1 MIIKRVSLK
10 QFRAHEE
17 TVLSFQSG
25 LNIISGP
32 NGTGKTNILEAVHYL
47 CLTKSFLTS
56 SDRYVLRRGAPFFEI
71 IGDFESSAGRSLVVR
86 IAFVPGEGKKIFV
99 NGVHVQRASEFVG
112 RIPVVVFS
120 PDDYV
125 ITAGGPEE
133 RRRFINT
140 IISQSSSIYLDDLI
154 RYRRTLKQR
163 NELLQ
168 RQRRR
173 MGGADSGQISSWS
186 QELVEMGSRIFHA
199 RLLFVERF
207 SRLLDDAYRQIGSV
221 IEEPRILY
229 KPLGGALT
237 VGDAGKM
244 RDVEEIKELFRSE
257 LQNCESRERERGLTL
272 AGPHR
277 DDLLFELDGF
287 PVRRFASQGQHRT
300 FGLALKL
307 AQYNFLLESVEEKPL
322 LLLDD
327 VFDNLD
333 HTRIDVFFSI
343 LHETGM
349 GQSLITAARK
359 DIFGELIGEE
369 SNHHINI
376 QELISDEV

>member
-1 MIIKRVSLK
+1 MVIKRISLK

-17 TVLSFQSG
+17 SVLAFHPG

-56 SDRYVLRRGAPFFEI
+56 NDRYVLRHGAPFFEI
-71 IGDFESSAGRSLVVR
+71 IGDFESSTGQSLVVR
-86 IAFVPGEGKKIFV
+86 IAFLPGEGKKIFV
-99 NGVHVQRASEFVG
+99 NGVHVPRASDFVG

-133 RRRFINT
+133 RRRFIDT
-140 IISQSSSIYLDDLI
+140 IISQSSRIYLDDLI

-168 RQRRR
+168 SIKRRR
-173 MGGADSGQISSWS
+173 GPMHSEQISSWS
-186 QELVEMGSRIFHA
+186 RELVDIGSRIIHS
-199 RLLFVERF
+199 RLLFIERF
-207 SRLLDDAYRQIGSV
+207 SRLLDEACRRIGSE
-221 IEEPRILY
+221 IEEPRIFY
-229 KPLGGALT
+229 RPLS
-237 VGDAGKM
+237 GDAKLG
-244 RDVEEIKELFRSE
+244 DVEEIKEVFSNV
-257 LQNCESRERERGLTL
+257 LQKCAHREWERGLTL

-277 DDLLFELDGF
+277 DDLHFELDGM

-300 FGLALKL
+300 FGRALKL
-307 AQYNFLLESVEEKPL
+307 SQDSLLLETVEEPPL

-333 HTRIDVFFSI
+333 HTRIGLFFSI
-343 LHETGM
+343 LHESEM

-359 DIFGELIGEE
+359 DIFGELLGEN
-369 SNHHINI
+369 SDHHLDIRETI
-376 QELISDEV
+376 ASEV

>member
-17 TVLSFQSG
+17 SVLSFQSG

-47 CLTKSFLTS
+47 CLTKSFLTA
-56 SDRYVLRRGAPFFEI
+56 SDRYVLRRDAPFFEI
-71 IGDFESSAGRSLVVR
+71 IGDFESSSGRPLVVR

-99 NGVHVQRASEFVG
+99 NGVHIQRASEFVG

-140 IISQSSSIYLDDLI
+140 IISQSSKVYLDDLI

-163 NELLQ
+163 NELLY
-168 RQRRR
+168 RYKRR
-173 MGGADSGQISSWS
+173 MGATDSDLISSWS
-186 QELVEMGSRIFHA
+186 QELVEIGSRIFHA
-199 RLLFVERF
+199 RFLFVERF
-207 SRLLDDAYRQIGSV
+207 SRLLDQAYKQIGSA
-221 IEEPRILY
+221 IEEPRVHY
-229 KPLGGALT
+229 RPLGGVELQ
-237 VGDAGKM
+237 GDV
-244 RDVEEIKELFRSE
+244 DEIKNVFSDVLENSLR
-257 LQNCESRERERGLTL
+257 REQERGLTL
-272 AGPHR
+272 VGPHR
-277 DDLLFELDGF
+277 DDLHFELDGL

-307 AQYNFLLESVEEKPL
+307 AQFNFLLETMDETPL

-333 HTRIDVFFSI
+333 YTRIGVFFSI
-343 LHETGM
+343 LHETEM

-359 DIFGELIGEE
+359 DIFGDLISAE
-369 SNHHINI
+369 SDHHINI
-376 QELISDEV
+376 EEMISSAV